1 MDCIKNNKQG
11 IEILMD
17 YCAGNLDSKVAF
29 EIDTHVRQCAE
40 CREMVEAQ
48 RTVWD
53 MLDAWTPPEVS
64 ENFDTRLYARIAEER
79 TLPVWRQWLDRVIR
93 PVTPYQLW
101 KPAVS
106 LAAAGAV
113 AALALLVLPGGM
125 RDVSPFAHTAPP
137 VYKNTTAYESRAYSS
152 QAYKTPSAFKNTT
165 VQSAPSS
172 QEIDL
177 DQVQQALDDMDLLA
191 PVGQSSSRL

>member
-11 IEILMD
+11 VEILTD
-17 YCAGNLDSKVAF
+17 YCAGILNPKVAF
-29 EIDTHVRQCAE
+29 EIDSHIQQCAE

-48 RTVWD
+48 RTVWE

-64 ENFDTRLYARIAEER
+64 PTFDARLYARIAEER
-79 TLPVWRQWLDRVIR
+79 TLPVWRQWLDRVFR
-93 PVTPYQLW
+93 PATPYQLW

-125 RDVSPFAHTAPP
+125 TDKSPFTHTA
-137 VYKNTTAYESRAYSS
+137 YKSTS
-152 QAYKTPSAFKNTT
+152 AYKTPSAFKNTT
-165 VQSAPSS
+165 VQSAPGSE
-172 QEIDL
+172 EIDL

-191 PVGQSSSRL
+191 PVGSQSASSRL